1 MALEK
6 VNVRQNGVAALES
19 ALADVKT
26 KLDAATASASG
37 ALQPEVEQV
46 KTAFTALQR
55 ATTGLNKDNLAE
67 KAPAI
72 RTALTQLATAT
83 KALASTLSQTCPAS

>member
-1 MALEK
+1 M
-6 VNVRQNGVAALES
+6 RRNGVAALES

-26 KLDAATASASG
+26 KLDAAAASASS
-37 ALQPEVEQV
+37 ALKPDVDQV

-55 ATTGLNKDNLAE
+55 AATGLNKDNLAE

-83 KALASTLSQTCPAS
+83 KALASTLSQNCPAS

>member
-1 MALEK
+1 MTLEN

-26 KLDAATASASG
+26 KLDAAAASASG
-37 ALQPEVEQV
+37 ALKPEVEQV
-46 KTAFTALQR
+46 KTSFTALQR

-83 KALASTLSQTCPAS
+83 KALGSTLSQTCPSS